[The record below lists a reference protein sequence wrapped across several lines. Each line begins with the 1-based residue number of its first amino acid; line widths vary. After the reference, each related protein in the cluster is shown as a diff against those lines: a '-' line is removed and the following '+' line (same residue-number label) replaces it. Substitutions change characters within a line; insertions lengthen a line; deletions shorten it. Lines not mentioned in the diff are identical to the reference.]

1 MSTSKSAPQG
11 KTLIN
16 CGAWLTILSY
26 LTLSSLFT
34 IAIFNLEVHCLAID
48 AYGFIL
54 KSSALIC
61 RSDKKSELVGA
72 VFPNASVYDVDAE
85 LFSSGL
91 NSIHFTFRSGL
102 PKVVVG
108 YVAVAVRM
116 DKKKYQVRQET
127 TNFGSPIMRLASGSR
142 E

>member
-1 MSTSKSAPQG
+1 M
-11 KTLIN
+11 
-16 CGAWLTILSY
+16 
-26 LTLSSLFT
+26 

-48 AYGFIL
+48 AYGFLL
-54 KSSALIC
+54 KSCALIC